1 MSARTLLLPL
11 RERNFRWLVTGRT
24 FADFGNA
31 VAPLA
36 LAFAV
41 VDLTGSAIDLGI
53 VVGARSV
60 ANILL
65 LVFGG
70 VLADRLPRSVILQ
83 GTELAAT
90 ATQALIAASVL
101 CGFSSIPLLVA
112 LSVVNGAVA
121 AISLPAAA
129 SITPQTVPADR
140 LGQANALV
148 RLLSNA
154 GRIGGA
160 AIAGIIV
167 AAVGSG
173 WAVAANSLLF
183 LGAALAYHGIR
194 LPRGRRIP
202 GGKPLAELREGWREF
217 TSRAWVW
224 IVVLQFTVVNAV
236 GFGALMVVGPI
247 VADDTFGRAGWGF
260 ALAVQTAGSFAG
272 GLVAAHWQPRRT
284 LMFGV
289 LLVAFDS
296 IPLFTLGWSPLLLPL
311 LLVMFVAGLAVE
323 QFSVAWDVSLQENV
337 PADKLA
343 RVYSYDMLGS
353 FIALPLGEI
362 SVGPLMEHFGR
373 EATLTGGGVLVV
385 LATAAAL
392 GSRQVRDLVRRTH
405 IPEAQR
411 PASAS

>member
-1 MSARTLLLPL
+1 MSARTLLVPL
-11 RERNFRWLVTGRT
+11 RERNFRQLVTGRT

-41 VDLTGSAIDLGI
+41 VDLTGSAVDLGI
-53 VVGARSV
+53 VVGARSL
-60 ANILL
+60 ANVLL
-65 LVFGG
+65 LLFGG

-90 ATQALIAASVL
+90 VTQALIAASVL
-101 CGFSSIPLLVA
+101 CGFASIPLLVA
-112 LSVVNGAVA
+112 LSLVNGAVA

-129 SITPQTVPADR
+129 AITPQTVSAEQ

-160 AIAGIIV
+160 AIAGVIV

-173 WAVAANSLLF
+173 WAVAANSALF
-183 LGAALAYHGIR
+183 LGAALAYRGIR
-194 LPRGRRIP
+194 LPRGTRVP
-202 GGKPLAELREGWREF
+202 GGNPLAELREGWREF

-224 IVVLQFTVVNAV
+224 IVVLQFMVVNAV
-236 GFGALMVVGPI
+236 AFGALMVVGPLI
-247 VADDTFGRAGWGF
+247 ADDSFGRAGWGF

-272 GLVAAHWQPRRT
+272 GLLAAHWQPRHT

-289 LLVAFDS
+289 LLVALDS

-311 LLVMFVAGLAVE
+311 LFAMFVSGLAVE
-323 QFSVAWDVSLQENV
+323 QFAVAWDVSLQENV
-337 PADKLA
+337 PEDKLA

-362 SVGPLMEHFGR
+362 SAGPLVEHVGR
-373 EATLTGGGVLVV
+373 EATLIGGGVLVV
-385 LATAAAL
+385 LATALAL
-392 GSRQVRDLVRRTH
+392 CSRQVRGLARKV
-405 IPEAQR
+405 PEAQR